1 MEKLKAVLAR
11 RMCPILE
18 DMELLPPVT
27 WVGIGV
33 SAGFVGLESYVL
45 QQPTPGMDF
54 LAAVPPLRP
63 GCLDFI

>member
-1 MEKLKAVLAR
+1 
-11 RMCPILE
+11 
-18 DMELLPPVT
+18 MELLPPVT

-33 SAGFVGLESYVL
+33 TANFVGLESYVL

-63 GCLDFI
+63 GFSDFI